1 MLLFPG
7 VALLLL
13 LVPTGAQAAGAKFRV
28 LNAAVSGPV
37 TVQVNGK
44 TKISKLKLGR
54 TSRRIP
60 LAAGRYTF
68 SAKRG
73 KKTVTALSVRL
84 SRNERVTV
92 VFAMKGKKPQLL
104 LLREPRV
111 SSGSILLRAA
121 NFASSAGAVD
131 FRLGGLV
138 IGRKVGFGGST
149 TVRKVAPN
157 FTLSGLV
164 NVTARR
170 SAKKTLTSGDPLVLA
185 KGSVGLFAVVPRGS
199 GSRLV
204 RLPYDI
210 PPPAPLKQPVIKGT
224 QRFGSKVRCVGDAW
238 RPKGAKIIRRWT
250 VDGAV
255 KTSASTPLTLSTAS
269 HAGHR
274 IGCAVSATSK
284 GMTTTVAATF
294 ALPGVPTPLT
304 APSVKVPATALVAG
318 SVVSCNTGTWTGAP
332 ANFAVRWIRAS
343 TGLVLATGRT
353 YTLTLADNGAVN
365 SLGCD
370 VVATNA
376 GGRSKPKASANTV
389 ALGIAPTV
397 TIIARPLDITE
408 STTATFDLAIGGGGA
423 NTVECNIDKK
433 GFLPCLAT
441 PSPSFSFPAD
451 PGVNGTPHTFDVRVG
466 NAVATATD
474 TDAWTIVPL
483 KPVVTITSGPPNPTT
498 SPSASF
504 AWTVTGGT
512 ATVTCRR
519 DGVATACGNG
529 TLNGFSTAINGVP
542 HTFEVIAT
550 NANPGTAASLTARDL
565 YAWNVN
571 PPAPTITINSG
582 LPSNPTTSTSATF
595 GWSVTPAGLTNPVT
609 CKLDTVAVACGPLT
623 GLTTGP
629 GGVSHTFEVA
639 TSNITGPATD
649 SYTWTVN
656 PPQPTVTINSGPPST
671 TTSTSASF
679 NWTIGGGPP
688 ASVTCRL
695 NGTIVACVPL
705 SGLATDAD
713 GVSYTF
719 QVSASNVSGTAT
731 DSWNWTVNPP
741 PPTVSNVAVSPAD
754 GATTSGFDLTFNVA
768 GPTTSVT
775 CELDGGGEVPCTSP
789 KSYPDPGPLVLHTV
803 IVRATNAGGA
813 HSGSQTFTYLP
824 IGP

>member
-1 MLLFPG
+1 MLLFLG
-7 VALLLL
+7 VAILLL

-54 TSRRIP
+54 TSRRIS

-92 VFAMKGKKPQLL
+92 VFAMKGKKPQLF

-149 TVRKVAPN
+149 TVRKIATN
-157 FTLSGLV
+157 FTLTGLV

-170 SAKKTLTSGDPLVLA
+170 SSKKTLTSGDPLVLA
-185 KGSVGLFAVVPRGS
+185 KGSVGLFAVIPRGS

-204 RLPYDI
+204 RIPYDI
-210 PPPAPLKQPVIKGT
+210 PPPAPLKQPVIKGAH
-224 QRFGSKVRCVGDAW
+224 RFGSKLRCVGDAW
-238 RPKGAKIIRRWT
+238 RPKGAKVARRWT

-255 KTSASTPLTLSTAS
+255 KASGTFLTLTTAA
-269 HAGHR
+269 HAGHT

-318 SVVSCNTGTWTGAP
+318 SIVTCNTGTWTGAP
-332 ANFAVRWIRAS
+332 TTFAVRWIRAA
-343 TGLVLATGRT
+343 TGLVVGTGRT
-353 YTLTLADNGAVN
+353 YTLALPADNGAVN

-370 VVATNA
+370 VVATNT

-423 NTVECNIDKK
+423 NTVECSVDKAA
-433 GFLPCLAT
+433 FVPCLVT
-441 PSPSFSFPAD
+441 PSPTYSFPVA
-451 PGVNGTPHTFDVRVG
+451 PGVNGVDHTFDVRVG
-466 NAVATATD
+466 NAVATAAD
-474 TDAWTIVPL
+474 TDLWKIVPL
-483 KPVVTITSGPPNPTT
+483 KPVVTITSGPPNPST

-504 AWTVTGGT
+504 TWTVTGGA

-519 DGVATACGNG
+519 DGVAAACG
-529 TLNGFSTAINGVP
+529 TLNGLATAINGVP

-550 NANPGTAASLTARDL
+550 NANPGTPLSPTARDL

-571 PPAPTITINSG
+571 PVAPTVAISSG
-582 LPSNPTTSTSATF
+582 PPNPTTSTSANF
-595 GWSVTPAGLTNPVT
+595 GLTLGGGVANVT
-609 CKLDTVAVACGPLT
+609 CSIDGSLPGPCG
-623 GLTTGP
+623 
-629 GGVSHTFEVA
+629 
-639 TSNITGPATD
+639 
-649 SYTWTVN
+649 
-656 PPQPTVTINSGPPST
+656 
-671 TTSTSASF
+671 
-679 NWTIGGGPP
+679 
-688 ASVTCRL
+688 
-695 NGTIVACVPL
+695 PL

-713 GVSYTF
+713 GVSHTF
-719 QVSASNVSGTAT
+719 NVSTSNITATAT
-731 DSWNWTVNPP
+731 DSYTWIVNPP
-741 PPTVSNVAVSPAD
+741 PATVSTVAVDP
-754 GATTSGFDLTFNVA
+754 GDLSIT
-768 GPTTSVT
+768 GPFTVSFAVTGLTTSVT
-775 CELDGGGEVPCTSP
+775 CQLDSGTPAPCTSGDP
-789 KSYPDPGPLVLHTV
+789 FPDPGEGPHTIV
-803 IVRATNAGGA
+803 VRATNGSNNATG
-813 HSGSQTFTYLP
+813 SGSQSWTYLP
-824 IGP
+824 APPVGP